1 MAESPG
7 RNRDEPVAEPPGR
20 NRDGPVAEPPGRNRV
35 EPVAEPPGRNW
46 DEPVAEPPGRNRD
59 EPVAEPP
66 GRNWDEPVAEPQG
79 RNREEP
85 VAEAPGRNREEVT
98 RTYEADMTLAGMF
111 ISLRIS
117 GNNWTD
123 KAWTQH
129 CDRGLELLGKQAVKY
144 ALESQDR
151 KVNDMQP
158 TESVL
163 VQLCCYT
170 KESFLSFMD
179 DFESGKVKQRLEDEF
194 EKVGYKGE
202 LEVTILNEND
212 VYRELDQIR

>member
-7 RNRDEPVAEPPGR
+7 RNRDEPVAE
-20 NRDGPVAEPPGRNRV
+20 A
-35 EPVAEPPGRNW
+35 
-46 DEPVAEPPGRNRD
+46 PGRNRD
-59 EPVAEPP
+59 EPVAE
-66 GRNWDEPVAEPQG
+66 
-79 RNREEP
+79 
-85 VAEAPGRNREEVT
+85 APGRNRKEVT
-98 RTYEADMTLAGMF
+98 RTYEADMTLAGRF
-111 ISLRIS
+111 ISLGIS

-123 KAWTQH
+123 RAWVQ
-129 CDRGLELLGKQAVKY
+129 RGDKSLELLGEQAVKY

-151 KVNDMQP
+151 KVIDMQS
-158 TESVL
+158 TKSVL

>member
-1 MAESPG
+1 MAEAPGRNRDEPVAEAPGRKRDEPVAEPAG

-20 NRDGPVAEPPGRNRV
+20 NR
-35 EPVAEPPGRNW
+35 
-46 DEPVAEPPGRNRD
+46 
-59 EPVAEPP
+59 
-66 GRNWDEPVAEPQG
+66 
-79 RNREEP
+79 EEP
-85 VAEAPGRNREEVT
+85 VADAPGRNREEVT
-98 RTYEADMTLAGMF
+98 RTYEADMTLNGIH

-123 KAWTQH
+123 KDWTRL
-129 CDRGLELLGKQAVKY
+129 CGRCLELLGEQAVKY